1 MALKSLGKI
10 FIVVHILYKVLILDP
25 FTFQN
30 QRDKFILVKNSIFLI
45 LLAMTWKRREKVTEI
60 LNWKDKIIVYTDYE
74 HINIEIGVKLLISTR
89 EALVYHEIVKKTY
102 MILVRVYIPGWFWV
116 LWFFFCFFK
125 VMNEFIK
132 LTMMFSMCFG

>member
-1 MALKSLGKI
+1 MALKSSGKI
-10 FIVVHILYKVLILDP
+10 FIAVHILYKVLILDP

-45 LLAMTWKRREKVTEI
+45 LLAMTWKRWEKVTEI
-60 LNWKDKIIVYTDYE
+60 LNWRDKIVVYTDYE
-74 HINIEIGVKLLISTR
+74 HRNIEIGVKLLISTR

>member
-1 MALKSLGKI
+1 VALKSLGKI